1 VADAGVG
8 MSETRGVF
16 APETA
21 AEAREC
27 FESVG
32 PAAQTVT
39 KELAREMA
47 FSKEEYDERVTS
59 EVVETARDALF
70 ASLLA
75 VEVGEY
81 AEFAA
86 ARTDRPDAEVVQ
98 HGSQDVDN
106 AVWHYVPFADA
117 LVAATFQDEPEA
129 AAGTLRRIAYGEYYR
144 DALEEEDEE
153 EEEE

>member
-1 VADAGVG
+1 

-16 APETA
+16 VPATA
-21 AEAREC
+21 AEAREY

-47 FSKEEYDERVTS
+47 FSKTEYEDRVTS
-59 EVVETARDALF
+59 DVVETARDALF
-70 ASLLA
+70 ASLLQ

-81 AEFAA
+81 TEFAA
-86 ARTDRPDAEVVQ
+86 ARTDHPDAEVVQ

-117 LVAATFQDEPEA
+117 LVAATFQDEPDA
-129 AAGTLRRIAYGEYYR
+129 AVATLRRIAFGEYYR
-144 DALEEEDEE
+144 DAVE
-153 EEEE
+153 